1 MTTANFLI
9 LLIAPAMALLFAGV
23 LFALPIPKA
32 ARTET
37 DDLCRELSDL
47 RKTVAGLQKLVIG
60 SKVRNAQS
68 RKPKVGALKAL
79 ERRRA

>member
-23 LFALPIPKA
+23 LFALPTPKV

-37 DDLCRELSDL
+37 DDLRRELSEL
-47 RKTVAGLQKLVIG
+47 RKTVAGLQKLVVG
-60 SKVRNAQS
+60 SKARSAPVRKTKA
-68 RKPKVGALKAL
+68 VALKAL